1 MIVTFS
7 RAAQFNCFSLQI
19 DLINKSTYRYNLISL
34 LNQDRVKMN
43 HQHGGKRQGAGR
55 KAQYAESTTTMRV
68 PASRVVEIKAY
79 LQATRSNTSTYH
91 SHDLANITPIA
102 AHSQLQIPVALE
114 KIAAGFPSPAQ
125 DNIDKA
131 IDMNEHLIKNQV
143 ATFVVKVASWSMRDA
158 GIDADDEL
166 VVDRSLAAKHRDIV
180 VALIDNEFTVKRLMI
195 EGELRWLKAE
205 NPDYDDIYLSDQQE
219 LLIWG
224 VVTFILKSVRSQR

>member
-1 MIVTFS
+1 MT
-7 RAAQFNCFSLQI
+7 
-19 DLINKSTYRYNLISL
+19 
-34 LNQDRVKMN
+34 

-79 LQATRSNTSTYH
+79 LKATTATIPIYRSN
-91 SHDLANITPIA
+91 DLAHITA
-102 AHSQLQIPVALE
+102 TEAKSQKQIPVALE

-125 DNIDKA
+125 DSIEKA

-166 VVDRSLAAKHRDIV
+166 VVDRSLTAKHRDIV

-224 VVTFILKSVRSQR
+224 VVTFILKSVRPQR